1 MIYQSEHMTLNSV
14 MDVFRG
20 KVNDVVICENIK
32 DGRSSYYTVL
42 VVKDHVIVKKLVRIL
57 KEQETDCCVDMF
69 NWENNFCLVF
79 DYVKERKLYDFYMA
93 GGLSLENCE
102 EICINLIIQCMISGL
117 PYPLLYL
124 VLEQRQLHLLKDNS
138 VALGYALD
146 LEKLDENCTQDQC
159 TMQCAIILRELLKQ
173 KTTKKNVGYK
183 LLLKKIPKQSYR
195 SFRELYKD
203 IQLCASSFQ
212 KRSIRQKIGDFS
224 YRNQST
230 FFKIILIVSLILMV
244 LAVIM
249 LISDAVW
256 GELPFLRIFYNN
268 FTQIG
273 TESLLK

>member
-57 KEQETDCCVDMF
+57 KEQENDCCVDMF

-117 PYPLLYL
+117 PYPLVYL

-203 IQLCASSFQ
+203 IQLCSSSFQ

-230 FFKIILIVSLILMV
+230 FFKIILVVSLILMV

-256 GELPFLRIFYNN
+256 GEIPFLRIFYNN

>member
-173 KTTKKNVGYK
+173 KTTKKKSTYIKLQLISTATTIALSTILAHVNLPKETTPK
-183 LLLKKIPKQSYR
+183 LLRISKKHWNSILLVAKQ
-195 SFRELYKD
+195 
-203 IQLCASSFQ
+203 
-212 KRSIRQKIGDFS
+212 
-224 YRNQST
+224 T
-230 FFKIILIVSLILMV
+230 
-244 LAVIM
+244 
-249 LISDAVW
+249 
-256 GELPFLRIFYNN
+256 
-268 FTQIG
+268 
-273 TESLLK
+273 

>member
-57 KEQETDCCVDMF
+57 KEQENDCCVDMF

-117 PYPLLYL
+117 PYPLVYL

-230 FFKIILIVSLILMV
+230 FFKIILVVSLILMV

-256 GELPFLRIFYNN
+256 GEIPFLRIFYNN

>member
-256 GELPFLRIFYNN
+256 GEIPFLRIFYNN

>member
-230 FFKIILIVSLILMV
+230 FFKIILVVSLILMV

-256 GELPFLRIFYNN
+256 GEIPFLRIFYNN

>member
-173 KTTKKNVGYK
+173 KTTRKNVGYK

-230 FFKIILIVSLILMV
+230 FFKIILVVSLILMV

>member
-230 FFKIILIVSLILMV
+230 FFKIILVVSLILMV

>member
-173 KTTKKNVGYK
+173 KTTRKNVGYK